1 MKKNRY
7 FPFGYHMVNG
17 KIVIHPEESALLQ
30 ELFSGYLNGASLQQL
45 ADYAE
50 GTGIHFRENAE
61 HWNKNIG
68 VPAIFLQSSAKRWGQ
83 LLLL

>member
-1 MKKNRY
+1 
-7 FPFGYHMVNG
+7 MVNG

-50 GTGIHFRENAE
+50 GTGIHFR
-61 HWNKNIG
+61 G
-68 VPAIFLQSSAKRWGQ
+68 KRRALEQKYDCKDAG
-83 LLLL
+83 